1 MNPLFAVAA
10 LALAQPAAEPAT
22 SSTPPAASAEKPEV
36 ATLANPPAAPDEKKP
51 AVALVAEDRSGKA
64 NPVGGLKL
72 ETDTPWWQ
80 RLKVGGFARVGVFY
94 AFPFREEQ
102 LVGGN
107 GGFRLADF
115 RLNFDFRPVNK
126 LTVYASVEFAAPL
139 VDPNDPLVGRR
150 IVDLRDAFIEY
161 EICSGFLLKAGQ
173 FRPPYYAEMLLSDGA
188 IPFVSRSVLA
198 GGINPPE
205 AYGPRTHLAP
215 DRQVGLQAS
224 SKRLGNDTIGFK
236 YAVGVFNGNGQ
247 NQLFND
253 NNMVNPVGR
262 VEVDFRETVTLGV
275 NAGFNVLTA
284 GTRPNRLATNNL
296 DYGVDLEAHK
306 WGFQVLGAFLGRSST
321 YSFQGLP
328 PDSSMGAL
336 GQLRYFHDGTGLEG
350 AARFAWYEPSRA
362 QADDSVIE
370 LAAMVGWRPFRLP
383 FRVLAQYTHREE
395 ERLVSYPN
403 DSVDLMLHAIW

>member
-10 LALAQPAAEPAT
+10 FALAQPAAEPAAAA
-22 SSTPPAASAEKPEV
+22 PPAVVDAGVVAEAN
-36 ATLANPPAAPDEKKP
+36 ATLTNPPAAPEEKKP
-51 AVALVAEDRSGKA
+51 
-64 NPVGGLKL
+64 NTVGGLKL

-80 RLKVGGFARVGVFY
+80 RLKVSGFARVGVFY

-115 RLNFDFRPVNK
+115 RLNFDFRPINK

-139 VDPNDPLVGRR
+139 VDPNDPLTGRR
-150 IVDLRDAFIEY
+150 IVDLRDAFVEY
-161 EICSGFLLKAGQ
+161 EICRGFLVKAGQ
-173 FRPPYYAEMLLSDGA
+173 FRPPYWAEMLMSDGS

-198 GGINPPE
+198 SGFNPPD

-215 DRQVGLQAS
+215 DRQLGVQAS

-262 VEVDFRETVTLGV
+262 VEVDYAETVTLGV
-275 NAGFNVLTA
+275 NAGFNVLTS
-284 GTRPNRLATNNL
+284 GVRPNRLSTNTF

-306 WGFQVLGAFLGRSST
+306 WGFQLMGGFLGRSST
-321 YSFQGLP
+321 YSFAGLQ
-328 PDSSMGAL
+328 PDSSMGAM
-336 GQLRYFHDGTGLEG
+336 GQLRYFHEDTGLEG
-350 AARFAWYEPSRA
+350 AARFAFYEPSKA
-362 QADDSVIE
+362 QADDTVNE
-370 LAAMVGWRPFRLP
+370 LAVMVGWRPFKLP
-383 FRVLAQYTHREE
+383 FRVLAQYTHRDE